1 LSLFE
6 RGAKRHLLY
15 FRQQAHTL
23 AASTSHLDVKSILK
37 YFAKSP
43 LRLAGEI
50 KAREV
55 ERDAAV
61 YMYLGS

>member
-1 LSLFE
+1 L
-6 RGAKRHLLY
+6 RGAKRYLLCISGSK
-15 FRQQAHTL
+15 HTL